1 MKVTVN
7 KHTITVKDSNEALER
22 FEELRAHSQ
31 WSDTGGGW
39 RGIYRQL
46 STMLDEFNL
55 SNKTIK
61 YEKPYNCP
69 LTISL

>member
-7 KHTITVKDSNEALER
+7 KYTITVKNSKEALHR
-22 FEELRAHSQ
+22 FDELRAHSQ

-61 YEKPYNCP
+61 YEKSYNCP